1 MLTQIEPTSR
11 LSVDSEVGTLRRVIL
26 HRPDLE
32 LRRLTP
38 RNREALLFD
47 DVLWVKRARQE
58 HDAFADALIER
69 GVAVHLLGDL
79 LAETLGI
86 GAARAEIV
94 ERTLT
99 TAASG
104 PASPTRCA
112 NGSWSC
118 RRSELAERLI
128 GGVALDEL
136 PFTSRSL
143 SALAAHADGFV
154 LDPLPNHMFTRD
166 TSAWIFNG
174 VSVHAMAKP
183 ARRREAVHLDAI
195 YRHHPLFA
203 PFAHERWSDDL
214 GGPAELE
221 GGDILVI
228 GNRSV
233 LIGMGERTRPAAVER
248 LATRLFGARA
258 ADRVIALSLPEQ
270 RSSMHL
276 DTVLTMLDRDA
287 FTLYP
292 GIRDELRA
300 FVLTPGRRGVTV
312 DEQPDGIRAIADALE
327 LPRLRIFETGGDRY
341 EAEREQWDD
350 GNNVLA
356 IAPGVV
362 VAYERNVDTNTRLR
376 HAGIE
381 VITIAGAELGRG
393 RGGPRCMSCP
403 IERDPLSRNH
413 HDRHPPR
420 QPSDL
425 LRIADLTAAQLNAL
439 LDLADE
445 MKDGP
450 DLVDRRAARRGGRL
464 PVRQAVHAHA
474 RVVRGRRAPAR
485 HAPDHAAARRAAARP
500 RRAARR
506 HRARAV
512 ELHGRDRRPH
522 VRAGDARGA
531 RRRRAASPSSTR

>member
-1 MLTQIEPTSR
+1 MLRQIEPTATAGR
-11 LSVDSEVGTLRRVIL
+11 LHVDSEVGTLRRVVL

-58 HDAFADALIER
+58 HDAFADVLVER
-69 GVAVHLLGDL
+69 GVSVHLLGDL
-79 LAETLGI
+79 LAETVEDD
-86 GAARAEIV
+86 AARHEV
-94 ERTLT
+94 VGRTIT
-99 TAASG
+99 TAAVG
-104 PASPTRCA
+104 PALADALRQWFMALPA
-112 NGSWSC
+112 D
-118 RRSELAERLI
+118 ELARRLI
-128 GGVALDEL
+128 AGVALDEL
-136 PFTSRSL
+136 PIPTRSL
-143 SALAAHADGFV
+143 SELVAQADGFV

-203 PFAHERWSDDL
+203 SSEHERWSDEL

-228 GNRSV
+228 GNRCV

-248 LATRLFGARA
+248 LAARLFGAGA
-258 ADRVIALSLPEQ
+258 AERVIALRLPEQ

-292 GIRDELRA
+292 GIRDQLRA
-300 FVLTPGRRGVTV
+300 FVLTPGRRGLTV
-312 DEQPDGIRAIADALE
+312 DEQPDGIQAIADALE
-327 LPRLRIFETGGDRY
+327 LPSLRIFETGGDRY

-362 VAYERNVDTNTRLR
+362 IAYERNVDTNMRLR
-376 HAGIE
+376 HAGFE
-381 VITIAGAELGRG
+381 VITIAGEELGRG

-403 IERDPLSRNH
+403 IERD
-413 HDRHPPR
+413 
-420 QPSDL
+420 
-425 LRIADLTAAQLNAL
+425 AL
-439 LDLADE
+439 
-445 MKDGP
+445 
-450 DLVDRRAARRGGRL
+450 
-464 PVRQAVHAHA
+464 
-474 RVVRGRRAPAR
+474 
-485 HAPDHAAARRAAARP
+485 
-500 RRAARR
+500 
-506 HRARAV
+506 
-512 ELHGRDRRPH
+512 
-522 VRAGDARGA
+522 
-531 RRRRAASPSSTR
+531 